1 VRRRLFL
8 GAAAAATLGA
18 LPAWPQERVVRI
30 AARKF
35 AFEPEEVPLKLG
47 EPVVLEFTTAD
58 VHMGFKC
65 VELGV
70 RSDILPGQVTRLRL
84 TPQKTGSFGFFCDV
98 FCGDDHEL
106 MSGTL
111 VVS

>member
-1 VRRRLFL
+1 MKRRLFL
-8 GAAAAATLGA
+8 GVAIAVLGGQ
-18 LPAWPQERVVRI
+18 AWPQERVVRI
-30 AARKF
+30 SAKKF
-35 AFEPEEVPLKLG
+35 TYTPDEVTLKLG
-47 EPVVLEFTTAD
+47 EPVVLEFTTED

-70 RSDILPGQVTRLRL
+70 RADILPGQVTRLKL
-84 TPQKTGSFGFFCDV
+84 TPEKAGTFGFFCDV

-111 VVS
+111 TITA

>member
-1 VRRRLFL
+1 MKRRLFL
-8 GAAAAATLGA
+8 GAATLA
-18 LPAWPQERVVRI
+18 VLPSAWPQERVVKI
-30 AARKF
+30 LARKF
-35 AFEPEEVPLKLG
+35 TFEPDDIALKVG

-70 RSDILPGQVTRLRL
+70 RADILPGQVTRLKL
-84 TPQKTGSFGFFCDV
+84 TPQKAGTFGFFCDV

-111 VVS
+111 TITA